1 MDFSEPYAG
10 IVYGLHFLTQ
20 LQRGR
25 VQGQICIISVL
36 RLAVMAAVITA
47 QPPQSKSL
55 PGAASPD
62 RKQVS
67 EHWEEGNE
75 ISLEELQK
83 IIVLTNL

>member
-25 VQGQICIISVL
+25 VQGQICIISL
-36 RLAVMAAVITA
+36 PRLTVITAVVTA

-75 ISLEELQK
+75 TALRSFRK
-83 IIVLTNL
+83 